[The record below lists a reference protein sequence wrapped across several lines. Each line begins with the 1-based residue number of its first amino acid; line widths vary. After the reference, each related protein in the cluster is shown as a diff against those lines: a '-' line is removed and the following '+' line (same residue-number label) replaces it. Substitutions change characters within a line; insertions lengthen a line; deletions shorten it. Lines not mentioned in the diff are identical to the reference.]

1 MVKKRILI
9 VDDETQFTRMVKL
22 NLERTGKYEVREENH
37 GAKAVEAARE
47 FRPDLTLLDIMM
59 PDMEG
64 SDVAAVFR
72 DDPMLSQIKI
82 VFLTAIVT
90 KEETQ
95 PTGSTI
101 AGNVFLAKPVKTEDL
116 VTCIENALKG

>member
-1 MVKKRILI
+1 MKKRILI

-37 GAKAVEAARE
+37 GAEAVDAARE
-47 FRPDLTLLDIMM
+47 FRPDLVLLDIMM

-72 DDPMLSQIKI
+72 DDPLLSHIKI

-95 PTGSTI
+95 PTGSMI

-116 VTCIENALKG
+116 VTCIENALRG